1 MTEIALVVIVVA
13 LVIVEVYA
21 IVNRRKRD
29 TISEVTWRV
38 VLRMPFVAFLLGY
51 LMGHLTW
58 PPAQCTEILLRN
70 AR

>member
-1 MTEIALVVIVVA
+1 VIAA
-13 LVIVEVYA
+13 LLLLEAKA
-21 IVNRRKRD
+21 IKDKQPRN

-58 PPAQCTEILLRN
+58 PPAQCSELLLRSMQ
-70 AR
+70 